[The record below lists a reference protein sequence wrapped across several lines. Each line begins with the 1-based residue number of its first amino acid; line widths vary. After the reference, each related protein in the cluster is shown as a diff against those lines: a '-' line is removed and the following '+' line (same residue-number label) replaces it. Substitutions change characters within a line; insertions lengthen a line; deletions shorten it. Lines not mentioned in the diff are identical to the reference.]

1 MKKFITSTLKKFNA
15 KNINSTIVAL
25 SKGINTFNKAV
36 QDFGDSMDTMTK
48 ELSSD
53 IEKSNRENKI
63 REKKD
68 RENLE
73 KLWGKRKWDVKYAK
87 SHTRIHRDSNHGK
100 NKFADFVVI
109 CASIFR
115 GMEIIFRSI
124 GRYELP
130 KL

>member
-73 KLWGKRKWDVKYAK
+73 KLWGKRK
-87 SHTRIHRDSNHGK
+87 
-100 NKFADFVVI
+100 
-109 CASIFR
+109 
-115 GMEIIFRSI
+115 
-124 GRYELP
+124 
-130 KL
+130 